1 MVEFKTSFIP
11 KKPTPAKGKI
21 GRGRGLGVLGFIAF
35 IVFLL
40 SLVISGGLYLYKVIL
55 ERNIENMSQSI
66 DRVKEA
72 IEPQLIENLANT
84 DLRIETSQLLLND
97 HIIVSPVFR
106 ILEDLTLKTVRFNAF
121 SFSISEDGEIELL
134 LTGEAKNYSSL
145 ALQSDVFGD
154 EDAMMEPIF
163 SNLNLN
169 DQGNVSFSFG
179 TPIKRSLVLY
189 KNNLNVIPR
198 FIEQETD
205 SGDFSEE
212 NGLDID
218 DLENLGSLD
227 EELDDLLNEFNF

>member
-11 KKPTPAKGKI
+11 KKPTPTKKETGKGK
-21 GRGRGLGVLGFIAF
+21 GLGILGFIAF

-40 SLVISGGLYLYKVIL
+40 SLVVSGGLYLYKVIL

-72 IEPQLIENLANT
+72 IEPQLIENLADT

-97 HIIVSPVFR
+97 HIIVSSVFR
-106 ILEDLTLKTVRFNAF
+106 ILEDLTLKTVRFSSF
-121 SFSISEDGEIELL
+121 SFFISEDGEIKLL

-154 EDAMMEPIF
+154 EEAMMEPIF

-169 DQGNVSFSFG
+169 DQGNVSFSFE
-179 TPIKRSLVLY
+179 TPIKRSFILY

-198 FIEQETD
+198 FIEQETGTED
-205 SGDFSEE
+205 SNEE
-212 NGLDID
+212 NEVDID
-218 DLENLGSLD
+218 DLENLGSF
-227 EELDDLLNEFNF
+227 EEEFDDLLSEFNF